1 MLDGRVRSGPA
12 AGLIVESVLWAL
24 VMASLIHVVWWLLTK
39 GYLPQPF
46 IFFPF
51 DTFMDWHNPAYWA
64 HNPGTYDVWQSVY
77 PPISFVFLRIFSDG
91 SCYASGALLGRDCDL
106 VGRTSILG
114 FWLLGGIVTFMA
126 FRRID
131 RSTALLR
138 TTALMLGLP
147 MLYGLERGNLLIPCY
162 VAFVLAHS
170 RILKSARLK
179 WLAHAVAINFKPYL
193 VLTLLPLI
201 VQRRWRWFEGAGI
214 ATLVLYLITYALQGG
229 GSPLDIAQNTQALA
243 ALQSSGSWSDIYYAT
258 SFSAMVRFITS
269 DFPVAYYTGSR
280 VLDALTF
287 FLPLLIRA
295 SQAAVVACFVLAF
308 LHPGSIRARYMT
320 GAICAMILTSSSPSG
335 YAQIFLLFF
344 VFMEPW
350 RGPTRIT
357 MLIAAYLVSI
367 SYDFRIFDVLQSP
380 WDSWLSGRQIQMEVG
395 VAVGQFIRPAL
406 LLLIQFGY
414 VTLMISALLRSISR
428 KRAREAGR
436 VALAPTLPNPA
447 SSGT

>member
-1 MLDGRVRSGPA
+1 MLADRVRSRFT

-24 VMASLIHVVWWLLTK
+24 IMASVVHVVWWLLTK

-46 IFFPF
+46 IFFSF
-51 DTFMDWHNPAYWA
+51 DTFMDWHNPGYWA

-77 PPISFVFLRIFSDG
+77 PPISFVFLRLFSDG
-91 SCYASGALLGRDCDL
+91 ACYTSSAIVARDCDL

-114 FWLLGGIVTFMA
+114 FWVLSGVVTFLA
-126 FRRID
+126 LRRID

-138 TTALMLGLP
+138 ATALMLGLP

-214 ATLVLYLITYALQGG
+214 ATLVLYLITYAMQGG
-229 GSPLDIAQNTQALA
+229 GSPLDIAVNTQALA

-258 SFSAMVRFITS
+258 SFSSMVRFINS
-269 DFPVAYYTGSR
+269 DFPIAYYTGSKI
-280 VLDALTF
+280 LEQLTF
-287 FLPLLIRA
+287 FLPLLMRA
-295 SQAAVVACFVLAF
+295 SQAAVVICFVLSF
-308 LHPGSIRARYMT
+308 LHPGAIRARYMT

-357 MLIAAYLVSI
+357 MLISAYLVSI
-367 SYDFRIFDVLQSP
+367 SYDYRIFDVLQP
-380 WDSWLSGRQIQMEVG
+380 YFDSWLTGRSVQMEVG
-395 VAVGQFIRPAL
+395 VAIGQFVRPAL
-406 LLLIQFGY
+406 LLVIQFGY
-414 VTLMISALLRSISR
+414 VTLMILSLVRSVRR
-428 KRAREAGR
+428 KRAREARR
-436 VALAPTLPNPA
+436 VSLLPMSPDLAP
-447 SSGT
+447 SGG